1 VSRSFDAI
9 PRKSIGWTT
18 RSRTELAVGTTS
30 VPAGADKWSTTELLG
45 GSLGALSGPTVRLSL
60 TALALSTVFVASS
73 QQEPARPDAEVLRVV
88 LERAA
93 KGENVPQ
100 AELEP
105 RTASKDEDLRV
116 AADRIIPRS
125 IVASCL
131 IAKRRAL
138 RRPTVQSH
146 LRLVWE
152 SAAVIKKEFR
162 TSDQWIRRHPA
173 EAGVLQLSVPVY
185 SDDHLLAGVYVSR
198 LGNNLGGAGVF
209 FMLTAYVT
217 GDRSFPS
224 TH

>member
-1 VSRSFDAI
+1 
-9 PRKSIGWTT
+9 
-18 RSRTELAVGTTS
+18 
-30 VPAGADKWSTTELLG
+30 
-45 GSLGALSGPTVRLSL
+45 VRLSL

-88 LERAA
+88 LERSVADIIQDWSLDPNVKGVVVSDESIPCALPLGEREQLRHNAALERAA

-105 RTASKDEDLRV
+105 RTASRDEDLRV
-116 AADRIIPRS
+116 VADRIIPRS
-125 IVASCL
+125 IVARCL

-162 TSDQWIRRHPA
+162 TSAHDQWIRRHPA

-185 SDDHLLAGVYVSR
+185 SDDQLLAGVYVSR

-209 FMLTAYVT
+209 FMLT
-217 GDRSFPS
+217 
-224 TH
+224 